1 MKILDELN
9 IKTNNLDLYET
20 AFTHTSYANEH
31 NKESYERLE
40 YLGDAVLE
48 LIISEYLYK
57 YTNHAEG
64 IMTKLRAHYVCE
76 NALYEYSLKL
86 KLNEYLKLGK
96 GEEESGGKF
105 RKAIVADIFEAF
117 IGAMYL
123 DQGINKVKSFIDDNV
138 IPIIES
144 DELDFFNDYKSKLQ
158 EYVQTD
164 KRSLEYVILNEEG
177 PAHNKTFTAVV
188 KIDNIVYGKG
198 VAHSKKEAEQEAC
211 QSGFI
216 LDKQGMPRLRIHQQR
231 SQSWSERMAVSK
243 LQEDGRQGFKRG
255 KKHIRLGDSSR
266 ASRKAEE
273 SGRRRKKS

>member
-86 KLNEYLKLGK
+86 KLNISSIT
-96 GEEESGGKF
+96 SGYF
-105 RKAIVADIFEAF
+105 TF
-117 IGAMYL
+117 IQNPPDTLNACFKNT
-123 DQGINKVKSFIDDNV
+123 IN
-138 IPIIES
+138 PW
-144 DELDFFNDYKSKLQ
+144 
-158 EYVQTD
+158 
-164 KRSLEYVILNEEG
+164 NE
-177 PAHNKTFTAVV
+177 
-188 KIDNIVYGKG
+188 
-198 VAHSKKEAEQEAC
+198 
-211 QSGFI
+211 
-216 LDKQGMPRLRIHQQR
+216 
-231 SQSWSERMAVSK
+231 
-243 LQEDGRQGFKRG
+243 
-255 KKHIRLGDSSR
+255 
-266 ASRKAEE
+266 
-273 SGRRRKKS
+273 